1 MTVLVTG
8 ARGNIGGRV
17 ASRLHAAGS
26 EVRATARDLGT
37 VAVPDGVET
46 VALDLTAA
54 GGADG
59 FADALKGV
67 DTVFL
72 YATRGSAAPFL
83 AAARAAG
90 VGHVVFLSSPASYE
104 AAEHRGPI
112 GRIHRAAEQKL
123 AESGLDYTILYPSWL
138 ATNARRDWGAAIRS
152 GQPVELA
159 HPAAQCV
166 PIHPDDVAEV
176 AVDLLLH
183 DPHRS
188 RMQILSGPES
198 MRLDEAVAT
207 VGTGLGRVI
216 PVRQISRE
224 EALARREPWLTA
236 EILESLLDSAA
247 AAVGR
252 PAPLTNTVE
261 RITGHPAR
269 PLAAWVAENRSAFGT
284 DPGDGG
290 DGDNDH

>member
-8 ARGNIGGRV
+8 ARGNIGSRV
-17 ASRLHAAGS
+17 VSRLHAAGR
-26 EVRATARDLGT
+26 EVRAAARDLG
-37 VAVPDGVET
+37 VLSVPDGVET
-46 VALDLTAA
+46 VALDLTTD
-54 GGADG
+54 GGAGADP
-59 FADALKGV
+59 ADALKGI

-90 VGHVVFLSSPASYE
+90 VHHIVFLSSPASYE

-112 GRIHRAAEQKL
+112 GRIHRAAEQTL
-123 AESGLDYTILYPSWL
+123 AESGLDHTVLYPSWL
-138 ATNARRDWGAAIRS
+138 ATNARRDWGPAIRA

-183 DPHRS
+183 DTHRS
-188 RMQILSGPES
+188 RMQILTGPES
-198 MRLDEAVAT
+198 LRLDEAVAR

-216 PVRQISRE
+216 PVREISRE
-224 EALARREPWLTA
+224 EALARREPWLAA

-247 AAVGR
+247 ASVGR

-261 RITGHPAR
+261 RITGHPPR
-269 PLAAWVAENRSAFGT
+269 PLQAWVAENRSAFDAG
-284 DPGDGG
+284 PQKGR
-290 DGDNDH
+290 